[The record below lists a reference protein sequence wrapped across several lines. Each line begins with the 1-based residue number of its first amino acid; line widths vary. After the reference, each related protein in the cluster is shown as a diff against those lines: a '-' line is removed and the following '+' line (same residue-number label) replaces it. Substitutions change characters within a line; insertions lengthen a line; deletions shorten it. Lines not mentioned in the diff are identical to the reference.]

1 MDALLLLPELYFKP
15 RTIEEL
21 VNYLKD
27 IAEHVPEM
35 PVFYYHIPMLTGLTC
50 TCDYKHSCSWRVF

>member
-50 TCDYKHSCSWRVF
+50 T